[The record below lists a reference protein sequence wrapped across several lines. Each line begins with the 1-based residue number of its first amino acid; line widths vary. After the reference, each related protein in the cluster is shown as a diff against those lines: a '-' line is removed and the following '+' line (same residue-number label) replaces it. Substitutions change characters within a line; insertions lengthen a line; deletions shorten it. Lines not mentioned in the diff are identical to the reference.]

1 MSTPVLEQ
9 AGFPPAECVGE
20 RLNSVGDSGRSS
32 AKPTRASLSLIYDV
46 NNNWEIGVDEAG
58 RGPLFGRLYVAAV
71 ILPKDAL
78 FFHKD
83 IRDSKKIK
91 SPTKIRE
98 LAKNIKEHSI
108 AWYVHYIEADVIDEI
123 NIRQAVLKAMHLCIR
138 NVMETNTINQL
149 VSASSIAH
157 DNVYRN
163 EYMLLIDG
171 NDFKPYMVYDE
182 VGDILQQIS
191 HVTIEG
197 GDNLYA
203 SIAAASILAKVER
216 DDYIADLCSQY
227 PDLSTRYG
235 LNTNMGYGTKT
246 HLDGIR
252 LHGIT
257 QWHRRTYG
265 CCKTAAYCPLTS
277 IVPFFRKVPL
287 NIVEGVH
294 NTVLE
299 PQSSSCPK

>member
-1 MSTPVLEQ
+1 MSI
-9 AGFPPAECVGE
+9 ARPP
-20 RLNSVGDSGRSS
+20 LQ
-32 AKPTRASLSLIYDV
+32 TFYDI
-46 NNNWEIGVDEAG
+46 NNKWEIGVDEAG

-71 ILPKDAL
+71 ILPKDAS
-78 FFHKD
+78 FCHKD
-83 IRDSKKIK
+83 IRDSKKITSHK
-91 SPTKIRE
+91 KIRE
-98 LAKNIKEHSI
+98 LAKYIKDNSV

-123 NIRQAVLKAMHLCIR
+123 NIRQAVLKAMHVCIR
-138 NVMETNTINQL
+138 TVMETNTINQMATSIVTHSN
-149 VSASSIAH
+149 VSLSGH
-157 DNVYRN
+157 NN
-163 EYMLLIDG
+163 EYMLLVDG

-182 VGDILQQIS
+182 AGDILQQIP

-197 GDNLYA
+197 GDNLYTP
-203 SIAAASILAKVER
+203 IAAASILAKVDR

-246 HLDGIR
+246 HLEGIR

-277 IVPFFRKVPL
+277 IVPFFCKVKE
-287 NIVEGVH
+287 NVDE
-294 NTVLE
+294 
-299 PQSSSCPK
+299 SK